1 MTKLQALDA
10 LASSSSAAPGER
22 ENAARAASALRAK
35 TAAVDGER
43 PVSADLL
50 DEMFG
55 ARPAH
60 PARPAVRKETA
71 PRDRCAAAFPSGSRC
86 PRRPKLRGFC
96 LKCFRRDAPVW
107 VAKPKRRSGKA
118 TERNK

>member
-35 TAAVDGER
+35 TAAVDGAR
-43 PVSADLL
+43 QVSADLL

-55 ARPAH
+55 TR
-60 PARPAVRKETA
+60 PARPTVRKETA